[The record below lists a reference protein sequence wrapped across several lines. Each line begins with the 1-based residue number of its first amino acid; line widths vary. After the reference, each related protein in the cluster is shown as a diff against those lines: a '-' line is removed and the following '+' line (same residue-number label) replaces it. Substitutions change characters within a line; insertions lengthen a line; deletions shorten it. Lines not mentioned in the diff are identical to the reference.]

1 MVMILEN
8 FALMNGDE
16 AEVIRRGI
24 IAVIEMGLFLYLLKT
39 ILLTHFNRY

>member
-1 MVMILEN
+1 MVMILKN

-24 IAVIEMGLFLYLLKT
+24 IAVIEMGF
-39 ILLTHFNRY
+39 ILIFVKDYSINPFK